1 LGTTFS
7 CLKKQTAGTVPAK
20 PETVNPRNVKTL

>member
-1 LGTTFS
+1 M
-7 CLKKQTAGTVPAK
+7 AGTIPAK